1 MANMSYC
8 RFENTFK
15 DLQDC
20 LEDLQYGN
28 DFSELSESEQKYR
41 NKLVKMCKR
50 ISDEFEEEEIIDED

>member
-20 LEDLQYGN
+20 YEAMKDK
-28 DFSELSESEQKYR
+28 DFTDLSESEQKYR
-41 NKLVKMCKR
+41 NYLVKLCDD
-50 ISDEFEEEEIIDED
+50 IVNEFEIEEETQEED

>member
-1 MANMSYC
+1 MSNMSYC